1 MAEPSL
7 KELRS
12 AFSALGSQ
20 TRLRLLSE
28 LAGRGAVTVSDLAR
42 AVVPS
47 QPLVSWHLSILRRA
61 GLVVMRREGRQVYC
75 SICPDGL
82 DRCRAALDLLSRGGT
97 LGRGTVAVV
106 VSNRGSDEPETPVPA
121 RPGARRRPGGPG
133 PPTLE

>member
-7 KELRS
+7 KELRA

-20 TRLRLLSE
+20 TRLKLLSA
-28 LAGRGAVTVSDLAR
+28 LAGRGEVTVSDLAR

-61 GLVVMRREGRQVYC
+61 GLVSMRREGRQVYC

-82 DRCRAALDLLSRGGT
+82 DRCRAALDLLSGGGT
-97 LGRGTVAVV
+97 LGSGTVAVV
-106 VSNRGSDEPETPVPA
+106 MPDPGADEPK
-121 RPGARRRPGGPG
+121 
-133 PPTLE
+133 